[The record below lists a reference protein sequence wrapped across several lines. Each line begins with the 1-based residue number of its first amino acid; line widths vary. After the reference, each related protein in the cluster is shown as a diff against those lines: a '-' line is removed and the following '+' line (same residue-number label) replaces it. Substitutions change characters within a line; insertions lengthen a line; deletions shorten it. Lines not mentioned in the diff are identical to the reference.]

1 MDNDR
6 SSERSETE
14 ERVAE
19 NREASPI
26 STWDAEN
33 ADPATGLPRGMH
45 DDDASPVDRGKQL
58 DPFGGKAPSERIPE
72 LKPGKAQDQAFGSIN
87 EPVEE

>member
-1 MDNDR
+1 MQDDR
-6 SSERSETE
+6 PSERTETD

-19 NREASPI
+19 NQAAAPI
-26 STWDAEN
+26 ATWDEDS

-58 DPFGGKAPSERIPE
+58 DPFGGKAPSERIDAFKLGE
-72 LKPGKAQDQAFGSIN
+72 AQDQAFGSIHDTR
-87 EPVEE
+87 ER